1 MLQKGEYGVRRG
13 ADAFDL
19 FMPRDGWT
27 FVGAYRKADHA
38 L

>member
-1 MLQKGEYGVRRG
+1 MTLAEGGI
-13 ADAFDL
+13 DL